1 MSELE
6 LEEAP
11 VKVARSEADRPAPR
25 GRVAENVVES
35 SIESGVSA
43 QREAPQQQEPSAHMF
58 GVRVGTLVGFTND
71 GRTPLAIYPGQVGSA
86 AVSARATLDL
96 HGAHVGRSVVL
107 MFEDGD
113 PHRPIILG
121 CLVQQEGAAMEPRA
135 GQVEVDTDGERLLV
149 TAQEQLVLRCG
160 KATITLT
167 KAGKVLIQGTY
178 VSSRSSGVNRMKGG
192 SVQLN

>member
-1 MSELE
+1 MSDLE

-11 VKVARSEADRPAPR
+11 PELASSETSRPAPR
-25 GRVAENVVES
+25 ARAVRTATDS
-35 SIESGVSA
+35 SIQTKVPAEGKVSP
-43 QREAPQQQEPSAHMF
+43 QRQESAHIS
-58 GVRVGTLVGFTND
+58 GVRVGTLVGLTDD
-71 GRTPLAIYPGQVGSA
+71 GCTPLVIYPGQVGCA
-86 AVSARATLDL
+86 AVTARATLDL

-113 PHRPIILG
+113 PRLPIIIG
-121 CLVQQEGAAMEPRA
+121 CLAQQEGAAMEARSA
-135 GQVEVDTDGERLLV
+135 QVEVDTDGERLLV
-149 TAQEQLVLRCG
+149 TAKDQLVLRCG

-178 VSSRSSGVNRMKGG
+178 VSSRSSGVNRIKGG

>member
-1 MSELE
+1 MSDIE

-11 VKVARSEADRPAPR
+11 PELAHSEASRPAPR
-25 GRVAENVVES
+25 GRAAAKA
-35 SIESGVSA
+35 IES
-43 QREAPQQQEPSAHMF
+43 AHIS
-58 GVRVGTLVGFTND
+58 GVRVGTLVGLTGD
-71 GRTPLAIYPGQVGSA
+71 GRTPLVIYPGQVGSA
-86 AVSARATLDL
+86 AVTARATLDL

-113 PHRPIILG
+113 PRRPIIMG
-121 CLVQQEGAAMEPRA
+121 CLAQQEGAAMEARA

-149 TAQEQLVLRCG
+149 TAKEQLVLRCG

-167 KAGKVLIQGTY
+167 KTGKVLIQGTY
-178 VSSRSSGVNRMKGG
+178 VSSRSSGVNRIKGG